1 MAATLKELQEL
12 HKLLARALTK
22 RITKDMDD
30 EIPTDAATL
39 GAVITFL
46 KNNSVTAD
54 PKDADDLDDL
64 RKKLT
69 EQAAERARRKRSVL
83 GDAAGDITLN

>member
-12 HKLLARALTK
+12 HKLLAKSLTK
-22 RITKDMDD
+22 RIVQDMED

-39 GAVITFL
+39 GAAITFL

-54 PKDADDLDDL
+54 PKDAEDLDDL
-64 RKKLT
+64 RKKMI
-69 EQAAERARRKRSVL
+69 EQASQRKSKVGSAL
-83 GDAAGDITLN
+83 SQAAQDIMQ